1 MRIVAGKHAGRHLT
15 SPAKRIRP
23 TAENVRDRWLGRLKD
38 DLEGARVLDL
48 FSGSGALGLE
58 ALSRGAASAD
68 FVENGAEALHSLK
81 ANVAALRERKRTRIF
96 KRDAIVFAEA
106 LGEYS
111 YDIAFVDA
119 PYGSR
124 KLDRI
129 IRTWAACHFARIL
142 GVEHARDH
150 VFPNDRLRGRTRLSG
165 ESGVT
170 IFRAS
175 IVEGLHAEA
184 GSQAPLER

>member
-23 TAENVRDRWLGRLKD
+23 TAESVRDRWLGRLKD
-38 DLEGARVLDL
+38 DLDGARVLDL
-48 FSGSGALGLE
+48 FAGSGALGLE

-81 ANVAALRERKRTRIF
+81 ANVAALREKRRSRIF
-96 KRDAIVFAEA
+96 KRDAIVFTDA
-106 LGEYS
+106 LDERS

-119 PYGSR
+119 PYGSK

-129 IRTWAACHFARIL
+129 VAAWAACHFARIL

-150 VFPNDRLRGRTRLSG
+150 VFPNEPLRGRTRLSG
-165 ESGVT
+165 ETGVT

-175 IVEGLHAEA
+175 IVEGLHA
-184 GSQAPLER
+184 GSRPRAPSKR